1 MEEPVWET
9 NKIHAA
15 RVRQTAERGRALVED
30 LRYTLA
36 LSRLV
41 RASRAL
47 LKRPRTRAL
56 LLSLE
61 TESSRNGR
69 TGAILQRYQEGDRNE
84 NLNEK
89 QVEADAVVGEPYPV
103 ALLLVLSILSI
114 VGGAV
119 YAVLR

>member
-1 MEEPVWET
+1 MEEPIWET

-36 LSRLV
+36 LSQRLV
-41 RASRAL
+41 RASRA
-47 LKRPRTRAL
+47 RAL

-61 TESSRNGR
+61 TEQPKWSDR
-69 TGAILQRYQEGDRNE
+69 AILQRQEGDRNE

-89 QVEADAVVGEPYPV
+89 QDEADAVVGEP
-103 ALLLVLSILSI
+103 
-114 VGGAV
+114 
-119 YAVLR
+119 